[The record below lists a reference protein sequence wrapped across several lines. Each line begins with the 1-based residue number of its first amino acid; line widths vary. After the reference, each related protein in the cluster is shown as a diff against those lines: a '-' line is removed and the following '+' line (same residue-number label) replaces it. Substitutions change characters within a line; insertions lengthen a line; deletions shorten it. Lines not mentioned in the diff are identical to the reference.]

1 MQLFNSVQKWCA
13 KPDKTSMN
21 IRNIC
26 FNPRQVAEES
36 DEEEEEEEEEEE
48 GVQAFMRMEAMEHS
62 RYAAADYLSRSARN
76 LSAINSED
84 NM

>member
-26 FNPRQVAEES
+26 FNPRQVVEES
-36 DEEEEEEEEEEE
+36 DEEDEEE

>member
-13 KPDKTSMN
+13 KPDKISMN

-26 FNPRQVAEES
+26 FNPRQVVEES
-36 DEEEEEEEEEEE
+36 DEEEEEDEEE
-48 GVQAFMRMEAMEHS
+48 GAQAFMRMEAMEHS
-62 RYAAADYLSRSARN
+62 RYAAADYLSRTARN